1 MAALTDLTW
10 QQLADK
16 LPEGAISISAS
27 SNGSDIS
34 TVLIDVGKVIDNTT
48 IGLTTPG
55 VIKFFS
61 LLLSAANKAQIEA
74 NVTQEEGER
83 LTAFSPATIGTNAN
97 GYITLTRPFT
107 CRSELATATNI
118 IGTNG

>member
-16 LPEGAISISAS
+16 LPTGAIAIVNGAVSI
-27 SNGSDIS
+27 N
-34 TVLIDVGKVIDNTT
+34 VGLVTDFTT
-48 IGLTTPG
+48 GALTDPG
-55 VIKFFS
+55 VVKFFS
-61 LLLSAANKAQIEA
+61 VLFTAANKAQIDA
-74 NVTQEEGER
+74 NAEQVDGER
-83 LTAFSPATIGTNAN
+83 LTAFSPAMIGTNAD
-97 GYITLTRPFT
+97 GYITLTRPFV

>member
-16 LPEGAISISAS
+16 LPAGAITVA
-27 SNGSDIS
+27 NGAVTIN
-34 TVLIDVGKVIDNTT
+34 VGLVTDLPATA
-48 IGLTTPG
+48 LTDSG
-55 VIKFFS
+55 VVKFFS
-61 LLLSAANKAQIEA
+61 LLFTAANKAQIDA
-74 NVTQEEGER
+74 NADQVDGER
-83 LTAFSPATIGTNAN
+83 LTAFSPATLGTNAD
-97 GYITLTRPFT
+97 GYITLTRPFV

>member
-16 LPEGAISISAS
+16 LPTGAITVA
-27 SNGSDIS
+27 NGAVSVNVGLINDS
-34 TVLIDVGKVIDNTT
+34 TVDA
-48 IGLTTPG
+48 LTNSG

-61 LLLSAANKAQIEA
+61 VLFTAANKAQIDA
-74 NVTQEEGER
+74 NADQEDGER
-83 LTAFSPATIGTNAN
+83 LTAFSPATIGASSN
-97 GYITLTRPFT
+97 GYITLTRPFV
-107 CRSELATATNI
+107 CRSELATAVNI

>member
-16 LPEGAISISAS
+16 LPAGAITAT
-27 SNGSDIS
+27 NGK
-34 TVLIDVGKVIDNTT
+34 VMIDVGNIIESDATA
-48 IGLTTPG
+48 LTNDG

-61 LLLSAANKAQIEA
+61 MLFTAANKAQTDA
-74 NVTQEEGER
+74 NADQVDGEK
-83 LTAFSPATIGTNAN
+83 LSAFSPATIGANAN
-97 GYITLTRPFT
+97 GYITLTRPFV

-118 IGTNG
+118 IGTNA

>member
-10 QQLADK
+10 QQLADQ
-16 LPEGAISISAS
+16 LPVNAIKIDT
-27 SNGSDIS
+27 NGK
-34 TVLIDVGKVIDNTT
+34 VVIDVGIITSTSADT
-48 IGLTTPG
+48 LTSVG

-61 LLLSAANKAQIEA
+61 LLFTAANKAQIAA
-74 NVTQEEGER
+74 NESQPDGEK
-83 LTAFSPATIGTNAN
+83 LTAFNPATIGTAVD
-97 GYITLTRPFT
+97 GYITLTRPFI